1 MEGVTTLHGGQPSP
15 ASGTTR
21 RGILLVIAHKGMK
34 TNVECAVAGVITVK
48 TVQTIIPYILLIVSC
63 L

>member
-1 MEGVTTLHGGQPSP
+1 MEGVTTLQGGQPYT
-15 ASGTTR
+15 ATGATR

-34 TNVECAVAGVITVK
+34 TSLEYAVAGVITVK